1 MTLRIEGSTGTADDK
16 KEITESIRAISGVK
30 YVRADME
37 REKGVYDYDIETDG
51 KTDIRR
57 DINSLCADKGWNIL
71 MLQLSD
77 LTLEDIFLKITMGD
91 EVVRSENDEDTSS
104 KPRIDIK
111 VSPNGKL
118 RAVKEADSSEE
129 AKPEETTDSE
139 NNGGEE

>member
-1 MTLRIEGSTGTADDK
+1 
-16 KEITESIRAISGVK
+16 
-30 YVRADME
+30 
-37 REKGVYDYDIETDG
+37 
-51 KTDIRR
+51 
-57 DINSLCADKGWNIL
+57 

-77 LTLEDIFLKITMGD
+77 LTLEDIFLKITMSD
-91 EVVRSENDEDTSS
+91 EVIRSEDAEDTSS